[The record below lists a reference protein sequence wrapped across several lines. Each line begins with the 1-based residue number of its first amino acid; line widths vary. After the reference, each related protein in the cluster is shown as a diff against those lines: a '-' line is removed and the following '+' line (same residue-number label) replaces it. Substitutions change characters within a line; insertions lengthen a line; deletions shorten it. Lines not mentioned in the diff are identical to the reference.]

1 MTAYLLDFGV
11 LCMRG
16 TVFEGKVVIGCRH
29 FVKSAR
35 VVGKC
40 VWQGMTNGR
49 CIPFVADV
57 FFRKSNSL
65 CVCEVASLNSALI
78 VEWE

>member
-1 MTAYLLDFGV
+1 M
-11 LCMRG
+11 
-16 TVFEGKVVIGCRH
+16 
-29 FVKSAR
+29 
-35 VVGKC
+35 
-40 VWQGMTNGR
+40 WQGMTNGR